1 VLVLFWHLA
10 DRWGRVE
17 PDGVHVPL
25 RLTHELLG
33 RLIAVRRASVT
44 ASLGRLRERGFIER
58 RPDRSWLLHSDG
70 LRAVPDL
77 YRREPHSDVV
87 PDPE

>member
-1 VLVLFWHLA
+1 M
-10 DRWGRVE
+10 
-17 PDGVHVPL
+17 
-25 RLTHELLG
+25 RLTHALLA

-58 RPDRSWLLHSDG
+58 RPDRTWLLHSGG

-77 YRREPHSDVV
+77 YRSAAHGDVV
-87 PDPE
+87 QDPE